1 MMLQSIIAILTTI
14 LVWSKDFWELIGIK
28 MPSHDDLFV
37 ITGIIFIIW
46 MLVSFWNW
54 AYEDTIKNWRKYR

>member
-1 MMLQSIIAILTTI
+1 MLQTIMAIIASI

-28 MPSHDDLFV
+28 MPSHDNLFV

-46 MLVSFWNW
+46 MLVSAWNW